1 MRNEKL
7 RLQRKGI
14 KILASDAE
22 FIFPD
27 FAVCARVDWAE
38 KKDPWSNNFKCAAL
52 RVRGAHPPTV
62 GAILSL

>member
-1 MRNEKL
+1 MIKSGE
-7 RLQRKGI
+7 RKGI
-14 KILASDAE
+14 KILVSDSE
-22 FIFPD
+22 FMFPD
-27 FAVCARVDWAE
+27 FAVCVRGLIGLK

>member
-14 KILASDAE
+14 KILVSDAE

-38 KKDPWSNNFKCAAL
+38 KKKIHG
-52 RVRGAHPPTV
+52 RI
-62 GAILSL
+62 ILNVLHSESEERILPRWVQF